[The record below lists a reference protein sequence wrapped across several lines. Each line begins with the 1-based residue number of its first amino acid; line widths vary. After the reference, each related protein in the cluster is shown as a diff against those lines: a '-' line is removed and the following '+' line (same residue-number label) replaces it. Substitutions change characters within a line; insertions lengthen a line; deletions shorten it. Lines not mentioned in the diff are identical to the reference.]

1 MRKDEVNIEE
11 KGDIYRKW
19 NNFVLHYFGQHRIV
33 EWICELNSRFRCVIR
48 MANQWWKRIDVK
60 GGLND

>member
-19 NNFVLHYFGQHRIV
+19 NNSILHYLGQRRIG
-33 EWICELNSRFRCVIR
+33 EWICELDSRF
-48 MANQWWKRIDVK
+48 
-60 GGLND
+60 